1 MINTWPFTPIENL
14 LSVQRIPHKDSLL
27 IAYFPM
33 TGGHLLANI
42 LSCSEKYFGPDFFN
56 KLDEIY
62 SAEAP
67 NIPKFAWRK
76 AYEGKFHKNITA
88 AHPRFFSFN
97 EWLNFEKLIYIDW
110 DLSNEKET
118 KWLLFRRN
126 FVESS
131 GSDDNM
137 VDAQI
142 KYEKELIRFL
152 DEKNKNYFKFP
163 HSAFLNGNKFTIEIN
178 KSLEFFNLNPLNKD
192 RIYNVWKNWWKANHK
207 MGAKSNQVGFNE
219 IEEDINNW

>member
-1 MINTWPFTPIENL
+1 MTNTWPFIPIENL
-14 LSVQRIPHKDSLL
+14 LSANRIPQEDSLL

-42 LSCSEKYFGPDFFN
+42 LSCNDEYFGQDFFN
-56 KLDEIY
+56 NLDEIY

-67 NIPKFAWRK
+67 DVPNFRWRK
-76 AYEGKFHKNITA
+76 AYEGKFHRKITA
-88 AHPRFFSFN
+88 AHPRFFSFD
-97 EWLNFEKLIYIDW
+97 EWLNFEKIIYIDW

-131 GSDDNM
+131 GSDVNI
-137 VDAQI
+137 VDVQI

-152 DEKNKNYFKFP
+152 DERNKQYFKFP
-163 HSAFLNGNKFTIEIN
+163 HSAFLNGNKFATEVN
-178 KSLEFFNLNPLNKD
+178 NSLKFFQLNPLNEE
-192 RIYNVWKNWWKANHK
+192 RIYNIWKKWWKANTK
-207 MGAKSNQVGFNE
+207 MGAKSSPISFIE
-219 IEEDINNW
+219 PEEDINNW